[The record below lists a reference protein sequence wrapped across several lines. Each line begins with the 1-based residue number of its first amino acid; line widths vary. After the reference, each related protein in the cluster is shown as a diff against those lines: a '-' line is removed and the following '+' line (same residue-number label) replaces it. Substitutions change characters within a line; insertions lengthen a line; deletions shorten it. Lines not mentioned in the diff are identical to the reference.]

1 MRKIFMC
8 VLMTLTLLNVAAP
21 DLSVFADENDTQVI
35 KTEITGGPNTTIIN
49 ANIIPEETVHEYEYD
64 GLVISSNIALEED
77 DFLRIQQEVTEAS
90 KTSKITVRGPVQP
103 GTYTGS
109 IIYGPVNRVNS
120 NKSVQFVVDVF
131 IAWVGTKIPVKYT
144 DTTFKNYIVSSVLGW
159 NIAPTYTS
167 EWISRATY
175 TPNTDFWQYF
185 STIVRHSS
193 SSFNNPTHVTYYST
207 HIERK

>member
-1 MRKIFMC
+1 M
-8 VLMTLTLLNVAAP
+8 
-21 DLSVFADENDTQVI
+21 
-35 KTEITGGPNTTIIN
+35 
-49 ANIIPEETVHEYEYD
+49 
-64 GLVISSNIALEED
+64 
-77 DFLRIQQEVTEAS
+77 
-90 KTSKITVRGPVQP
+90 
-103 GTYTGS
+103 
-109 IIYGPVNRVNS
+109 NRVNS